1 MAMHLMRMA
10 REGYGICW
18 LPESA
23 VEEEIASGKL
33 VRAGGKEWSA
43 ELEIWSFK
51 SFSKTNQTM
60 LELWRSLEKDVC

>member
-1 MAMHLMRMA
+1 MTP
-10 REGYGICW
+10 EGFGICW

-23 VEEEIASGKL
+23 VEEESASGKL
-33 VRAGGKEWSA
+33 VRAGRKDWSA

-51 SFSKTNQTM
+51 SISKTNQTM